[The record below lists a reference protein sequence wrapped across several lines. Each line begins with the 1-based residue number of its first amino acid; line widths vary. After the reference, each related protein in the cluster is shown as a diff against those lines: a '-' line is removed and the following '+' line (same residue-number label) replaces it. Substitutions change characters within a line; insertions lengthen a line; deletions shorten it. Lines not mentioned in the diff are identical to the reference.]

1 MGISVEETMT
11 HLTEDMTADLAGRF
25 QRAYVRGAAAPFERL
40 TSLRAYAA
48 AGRTP
53 IVDLPAWDPDE
64 EAFTGEIKER

>member
-1 MGISVEETMT
+1 MT

-25 QRAYVRGAAAPFERL
+25 QRAYSRGSSAAPFERL
-40 TSLRAYAA
+40 SSLRAYAA

-64 EAFTGEIKER
+64 EAFTGDLSER